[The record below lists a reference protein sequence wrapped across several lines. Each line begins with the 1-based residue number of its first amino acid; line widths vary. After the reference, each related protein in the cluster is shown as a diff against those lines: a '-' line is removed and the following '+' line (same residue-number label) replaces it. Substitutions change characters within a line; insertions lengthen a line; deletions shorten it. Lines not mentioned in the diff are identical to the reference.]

1 MSAKTIKAKLME
13 RATGQPDERLLDYA
27 VRNFSSVAY
36 MTAER
41 FCYEVPCEQ
50 EELMRLFQS
59 FGTRNMLEFTDML
72 REVVYSD
79 AGGPDDVQ
87 TKSLREIADLVAR
100 NEMSNIA
107 RFGELIDFELLDR
120 LAQDVMAASEVY
132 IIGMRHAS
140 PACLYAVSVLNA
152 VGIRTRNIDSIES
165 YVSNINAMDHSGL
178 VLVFGFSRY
187 HKGTV
192 SLINMLKKDGFK
204 IVAVTDAPMSPFV
217 RMAEYSL
224 FVPVRSH
231 DYTVSFLASH
241 MLITILSIYI
251 GKLDPDALKSNLKRR
266 EEIRKSLDELF

>member
-1 MSAKTIKAKLME
+1 MSVKTIKEKLIE
-13 RATGQPDERLLDYA
+13 RATSQPDERLLDYA

-41 FCYEVPCEQ
+41 FCYEAPCGQ

-59 FGTRNMLEFTDML
+59 FDTRNMLEFTDLL

-107 RFGELIDFELLDR
+107 RFGELVDFELLDR
-120 LAQDVMAASEVY
+120 LAQDMMAASEVY
-132 IIGMRHAS
+132 IIGMRHAA
-140 PACLYAVSVLNA
+140 PACLCAASVLNM
-152 VGIRTRNIDSIES
+152 VGIRTRIIDSAENH
-165 YVSNINAMDHSGL
+165 VSNINSMEQSGL
-178 VLVFGFSRY
+178 VLAFGFSRY

-192 SLINMLKKDGFK
+192 SLINMLKKDGFQ
-204 IVAVTDAPMSPFV
+204 IAAVTDAPVSPFA
-217 RMAEYSL
+217 RLADYSL
-224 FVPVRSH
+224 LVPIRSH
-231 DYTVSFLASH
+231 DYTTSYLASH
-241 MLITILSIYI
+241 MLVTILSIYI

-266 EEIRKSLDELF
+266 EEIRKGLDELF